1 MKIKCIDKNSKEFP
15 NSLKQ
20 LSKCPKQLYVLG
32 DESILSKFSLAVIG
46 SRNCS
51 SLGKIVAENI
61 TKELNKS
68 QIPITSGFAR
78 GIDTIAYKTCLENN
92 SKTIA
97 ILGGGHGKIYPKE
110 NEYLMKEIV
119 EKGGSVISEYPP
131 EYPTLPNNFRER
143 NRIIAALSDGVVL
156 IEAKVNSGSLITI
169 KYAKDLNKKIFV
181 VPGSIN
187 DELYEGSNLV
197 LKEGAYCIRNAKDIL
212 EKYKMFQ
219 NEKCISEYKTQKQKE
234 VAEEL
239 KNVYAQIRDYPKS
252 ISEICAIVKEPTNK
266 ILAKLIMLEVNG
278 AIKKIDE
285 ENYIRVK

>member
-15 NSLKQ
+15 DKLKQ
-20 LSKCPKQLYVLG
+20 LDKCPKQLYVLG
-32 DESILSKFSLAVIG
+32 DESILSEFSLAVIG

-51 SLGKIVAENI
+51 SLGKTVAKNI
-61 TKELNKS
+61 TKELNKNS
-68 QIPITSGFAR
+68 ISIVSGFAR
-78 GIDTIAYKTCLENN
+78 GIDTIAHRTCLENN

-97 ILGGGHGKIYPKE
+97 VLGGGHGKIYPKE
-110 NEYLMKEIV
+110 NEYIMKEII
-119 EKGGSVISEYPP
+119 EKGGSVISEYSP

-143 NRIIAALSDGVVL
+143 NRIIAALSDSVVL

-169 KYAKDLNKKIFV
+169 KHAKDLNKKIFV

-212 EKYKMFQ
+212 EKYEMLQ
-219 NEKCISEYKTQKQKE
+219 SQKCSNKCKFQKQIE
-234 VAEEL
+234 VAEDL
-239 KNVYAQIRDYPKS
+239 KNVYAQIRDYPQS
-252 ISEICAIVKEPTNK
+252 ISEICAIVNEPTNK

-278 AIKKIDE
+278 AIQKIDE